1 MSKCNHQCKNYNADS
16 GTCLLIDRRTHIEL
30 DALMNSSPENLARF
44 LLHNDCEG
52 DFASMY
58 QKAKSQKANYQ
69 MFKVTQ

>member
-16 GTCLLIDRRTHIEL
+16 GTCSLIDRHTHIEL
-30 DALMNSSPENLARF
+30 DALMNSSPENLAHF

-58 QKAKSQKANYQ
+58 QKSTTHTSEYQKP
-69 MFKVTQ
+69 KVPQ